1 MSTVLEDERAEL
13 LRVRDLSVEFSIRGE
28 QRTVVRDMRL
38 DVRRGEILGIVG
50 ESGSGKS
57 VTSRALIRL
66 LPAGGALEG
75 SIVFDGEAV
84 ERMTPAE
91 LQGLRRS
98 GIGMVAQNP
107 RASIDPLYPVA
118 DYLIE
123 AQAYDRSRS
132 KAEKRQAAADILREL
147 RIKDVDRVLDSYPWQ
162 LSGGMLQRVAIA
174 GALVAGPKLII
185 ADEATTAL
193 DVTVQAEILRIFH
206 DLRDSRGISFIFITH
221 DLELASAICD
231 RILVM
236 YAGQH
241 MLTQGVTSLFDAPA
255 HPYAEALLS
264 ARPSIEERRERLA
277 AIPGVSVS
285 AYEAGPG
292 CPFAPRCP
300 QATPE
305 CETEY
310 GPDYRLGDGTET
322 SCIRF
327 RDAEVGRPA

>member
-1 MSTVLEDERAEL
+1 MSTVLEDARDEL
-13 LRVRDLSVEFSIRGE
+13 LRVQDLSVALTIRGE
-28 QRTVVRDMRL
+28 QETVVRDMRL
-38 DVRRGEILGIVG
+38 DVRRGEILGVVG

-57 VTSRALIRL
+57 VTSRSLIRM
-66 LPAGGALEG
+66 LPAGGVLEG
-75 SIVFDGEAV
+75 SIVFDGRPV
-84 ERMTPAE
+84 ERMSRAE
-91 LQGLRRS
+91 LQELRRS
-98 GIGMVAQNP
+98 GIGTVAQNP
-107 RASIDPLYPVA
+107 RASIDPLWPVA
-118 DYLIE
+118 DYLLE
-123 AQAYDRSRS
+123 AQAYDASRS
-132 KAEKRQAAADILREL
+132 KAEKLRIAGDILREL
-147 RIKDVDRVLDSYPWQ
+147 RIADVDRVLESYPWQ

-174 GALVAGPKLII
+174 GALVADPKLII

-241 MLTQGVTSLFDAPA
+241 MLTQNVRSLFEAPA

-264 ARPSIEERRERLA
+264 ARPRLDERRERLA
-277 AIPGVSVS
+277 AIPGASVS

-300 QATPE
+300 HAMPA

-310 GPDYRLGDGTET
+310 GPDIRLADGTTT

-327 RDAEVGRPA
+327 REAEAR